1 MTRPKIDYRILIKRD
16 RIHTSLYTDPDI
28 LTDEFDRIFHRGWVY
43 VGHAGEIPHSGDFRL
58 KKIGR
63 QPIIM
68 ARDENGQVRLLFNR
82 CRHRGSTVCQLEA
95 GNAKTFR
102 CAYHGWTYRNNG
114 ELAGVPYQEG
124 YGGSLRKEEFGLVP
138 VPRMELYRGFIFGS
152 LSPAGI
158 TLDDHLGDP
167 AKEQIDLFVDLSPE
181 NEIQVRAGVHKF
193 DYAANWKFQLE
204 NAMDSYHPNFTH
216 QTFLDMIQEQTGVRP
231 DVFNGNSAGESR
243 DLGNGHVMLD
253 YRRYNREYAER
264 IRSVLPTTPADDAY
278 RARMIS
284 RYGAAR
290 TAEILNAGGTHAL
303 IFPNLILIGVQIRV
317 PQPVTV
323 DHTEVTLYPTTLK
336 GVSAELNSV
345 RLRGHEAFFGP
356 AGMGQPDDVE
366 MFARMQ
372 QGIQADAEP
381 WVLIS
386 RGMHRERRDDDGTL
400 VGHATDEV
408 TLRGIW
414 SHYLKVMSAN
424 TAASGI
430 STARARR
437 NSEIV
442 SKRSAARPS
451 H

>member
-158 TLDDHLGDP
+158 ILDDHLGDP

-204 NAMDSYHPNFTH
+204 NAMDGYHPNFTH

-336 GVSAELNSV
+336 GVSAELNNV

>member
-204 NAMDSYHPNFTH
+204 NAMDGYHPNFTH

-356 AGMGQPDDVE
+356 AGMGQP
-366 MFARMQ
+366 
-372 QGIQADAEP
+372 
-381 WVLIS
+381 
-386 RGMHRERRDDDGTL
+386 
-400 VGHATDEV
+400 
-408 TLRGIW
+408 
-414 SHYLKVMSAN
+414 
-424 TAASGI
+424 
-430 STARARR
+430 
-437 NSEIV
+437 
-442 SKRSAARPS
+442 
-451 H
+451 